1 MDTIPRHSLQEGRS
15 DILEKACEC
24 MVGGHLLSP
33 CLEESFREDAKV
45 RRVDSG
51 NLRVQPINKYFFCL
65 CYDFYVMSLGIIY

>member
-1 MDTIPRHSLQEGRS
+1 
-15 DILEKACEC
+15 